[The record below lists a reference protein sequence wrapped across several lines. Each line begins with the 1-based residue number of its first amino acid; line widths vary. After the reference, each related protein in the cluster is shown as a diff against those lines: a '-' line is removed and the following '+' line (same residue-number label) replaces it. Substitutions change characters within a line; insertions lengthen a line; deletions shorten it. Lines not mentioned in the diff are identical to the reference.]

1 MPVVRLVRMSDAQA
15 SEAARSLARI
25 RWGSTVVERAAGIV
39 IARADEL
46 DESTRAAIGA
56 AITEEHGDD

>member
-1 MPVVRLVRMSDAQA
+1 MSDAQA